1 MSRAYRIR
9 VHESL
14 QRVVRAE
21 DSVQTQLELLE
32 ILPCE
37 QMAEL
42 LGQELERRGFTR
54 DGQTLSRTQ
63 EGTTTTVDLTTGTL
77 SVQSELAE
85 QVSLEGER
93 TGRGWTHSSTSPE
106 ETKEKLKEQVR
117 KDLENQAKQKEA
129 GLQQQA
135 TDRLEAQLGDLRR
148 ELDQAINRVTAE
160 ALKVKAAQLGA
171 IKEMT
176 EDVEAGSLTIVLE
189 V

>member
-14 QRVVRAE
+14 QRVVRAQ

-32 ILPCE
+32 ILPCD

-54 DGQTLSRTQ
+54 DGQTLTRKQ
-63 EGTTTTVDLTTGTL
+63 EGTTTTVDLATGTL
-77 SVQSELAE
+77 TVQSELAE
-85 QVSLEGER
+85 QLALEGER
-93 TGRGWTHSSTSPE
+93 TGRGWTHSGTSDE
-106 ETKEKLKEQVR
+106 NTRQKLQEQVR
-117 KDLENQAKQKEA
+117 KDLESQADQKA
-129 GLQQQA
+129 TDLQKQA

-160 ALKVKAAQLGA
+160 ALKIKAAQLGA

-176 EDVEAGSLTIVLE
+176 EDAETGSLTIVLE